1 MLFVCVNSLLA
12 KLINCSSVRVCSITS
27 SFSLY
32 IAYIL
37 FLFLVFFTS
46 QLCMCV
52 VIKHVA
58 RLARAGFLAHMLH
71 DYSPCS
77 SAYDACPSC
86 PRSTPWR
93 TRSLIS
99 DHLPSL
105 TACTP
110 ERLEYVRYPHH
121 VALCFHKD

>member
-52 VIKHVA
+52 VIKRIA
-58 RLARAGFLAHMLH
+58 RLARAGFQSV
-71 DYSPCS
+71 YV
-77 SAYDACPSC
+77 
-86 PRSTPWR
+86 TQGE
-93 TRSLIS
+93 
-99 DHLPSL
+99 LPHKKL
-105 TACTP
+105 GRVVHVQHHG
-110 ERLEYVRYPHH
+110 ERVL
-121 VALCFHKD
+121 